1 MAPGSGFIGLSV
13 GDRTLD
19 GLHGITEGL
28 NVVADSLVSNLVG
41 LFLEPVVLRPSKLS
55 FVCNL
60 SSQ

>member
-55 FVCNL
+55 FV
-60 SSQ
+60 